1 MNVFH
6 YEECK
11 TYMTTDSLGN
21 VNNSDSSGKSSVVRR
36 LLVLDTALPLEAIR
50 ERKLESSITCRDLD
64 DFFKHVWS
72 VHPFASLVTSERWA
86 SKYGKPEYHELNPSH
101 TFIEGKVGRSIALKC
116 LLPLNFLISQIGL
129 FVDLARLIR
138 KQEVNV
144 IRAGDPLYLG
154 LFGWALSRLHGI
166 PFGIR
171 VAANYDKTF
180 ESTGQLA
187 MKSIFLNRHIEKI
200 VERFVL
206 KRADFVVAGN
216 QDNLNFALANGARPE
231 FSTLFRYGNLIDKR
245 HFVNPGDRPDGNSL
259 LKELGVEQKKFL
271 LYIGR
276 LEKVKQSE
284 HVIRGLAGVRKRGY
298 DLKAVLVGDGS
309 LRESLMRL
317 ARELEVEDQVVFC
330 GNRDQE
336 WLSRVIPLAF
346 AIVSPHTGRAL
357 SEAAL
362 GGVPIVAYDIDWQGE
377 LIQTAVTG
385 ELVPNLACERMVDAL
400 ERFLKDPK
408 YAHSMGE
415 AARNFAME
423 MMDHAKLDQHERETY
438 LTLWDRFWAQKI

>member
-1 MNVFH
+1 
-6 YEECK
+6 
-11 TYMTTDSLGN
+11 
-21 VNNSDSSGKSSVVRR
+21 VN
-36 LLVLDTALPLEAIR
+36 L
-50 ERKLESSITCRDLD
+50 
-64 DFFKHVWS
+64 
-72 VHPFASLVTSERWA
+72 
-86 SKYGKPEYHELNPSH
+86 
-101 TFIEGKVGRSIALKC
+101 
-116 LLPLNFLISQIGL
+116 
-129 FVDLARLIR
+129 
-138 KQEVNV
+138 
-144 IRAGDPLYLG
+144 
-154 LFGWALSRLHGI
+154 
-166 PFGIR
+166 
-171 VAANYDKTF
+171 
-180 ESTGQLA
+180 
-187 MKSIFLNRHIEKI
+187 
-200 VERFVL
+200 
-206 KRADFVVAGN
+206 
-216 QDNLNFALANGARPE
+216 
-231 FSTLFRYGNLIDKR
+231 
-245 HFVNPGDRPDGNSL
+245 GDRPDGKSL

-276 LEKVKQSE
+276 LEKVKHSE
-284 HVIRGLAGVRKRGY
+284 HVIHALAGVRKRGY

-415 AARNFAME
+415 AVRNCAME